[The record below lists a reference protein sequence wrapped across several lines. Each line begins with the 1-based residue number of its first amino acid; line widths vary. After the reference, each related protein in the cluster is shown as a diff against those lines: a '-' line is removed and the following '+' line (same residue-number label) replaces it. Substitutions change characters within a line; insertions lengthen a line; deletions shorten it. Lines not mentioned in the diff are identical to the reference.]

1 MKKKVLTSAMALA
14 MLAPTVSTFA
24 ATNGV
29 ISGTDQATYSS
40 DLSINGQVLNSD
52 NQAPEGQLS
61 VTLPTAASFV
71 VDADGDVTAAN
82 TGFEI
87 INNSSCDIDVKVSK
101 FTDTTPT
108 DGKGITI
115 VDTSGLTGKDRSY
128 VNLTLLTQGGVS
140 GKQVQLLSS
149 GFTSQELGTIVAGA
163 TTGLTLVGQAGTE
176 ADQGNTGNGLQD
188 DFTLTF
194 TVSKNS

>member
-87 INNSSCDIDVKVSK
+87 INNSSCAIDVKVSK

-108 DGKGITI
+108 VGQGITI
-115 VDTSGLTGKDRSY
+115 VETSGLTGKDRSY

-149 GFTSQELGTIVAGA
+149 GFTSQDLGTIVAGA

-176 ADQGNTGNGLQD
+176 ADQDNTGNGLQD

-194 TVSKNS
+194 TVSKN

>member
-29 ISGTDQATYSS
+29 ISGTDHATYSS

-108 DGKGITI
+108 DGQGITI

-140 GKQVQLLSS
+140 GKQVPLLSS

-194 TVSKNS
+194 TVSKN

>member
-87 INNSSCDIDVKVSK
+87 INNSSCDIDVKVSQ
-101 FTDTTPT
+101 FIDTTPT
-108 DGKGITI
+108 IGEGIT
-115 VDTSGLTGKDRSY
+115 VVSASELAAKDRSN

-140 GKQVQLLSS
+140 GKQVELLTT
-149 GFTSQELGTIVAGA
+149 GFTSQDLGTIVAGA
-163 TTGLTLVGQAGTE
+163 TTGLTLVGQAGQTDDE
-176 ADQGNTGNGLQD
+176 DTTAKGLTD
-188 DFTLTF
+188 RFTLTF
-194 TVSKNS
+194 TILKNR

>member
-87 INNSSCDIDVKVSK
+87 INNSSCGIDVKVSK
-101 FTDTTPT
+101 FIDTTPT
-108 DGKGITI
+108 DGQGITI
-115 VDTSGLTGKDRSY
+115 VDTSGLTDKDRSY

-149 GFTSQELGTIVAGA
+149 GFTSQELGTIVGGA

-176 ADQGNTGNGLQD
+176 DDQGNTGNGLQD

-194 TVSKNS
+194 TVSKN